1 MKLPHSNA
9 TLKEVHE
16 TTVSQVG
23 TMARGLEYSQHG
35 VAGFLAAAADF
46 GAYPAVLVVGGVPL
60 ALLRAQTA
68 CFGASLERGPRHLG
82 LEIGLAGEDPA
93 RGVAHVGAVE
103 VEPYAAGE
111 RLGVVLT
118 EAGVGAG
125 GAALGAVQAS
135 LDALNERLGVQRRGA
150 RVSLKHL
157 LSVGHDASFL

>member
-35 VAGFLAAAADF
+35 VAGFLAGAADL

-60 ALLRAQTA
+60 ALVAAQA
-68 CFGASLERGPRHLG
+68 ARFGTSLEGSPRHLG
-82 LEIGLAGEDPA
+82 LEGRLPGEDAPRRIA
-93 RGVAHVGAVE
+93 DVGAIQVQTD
-103 VEPYAAGE
+103 AARE
-111 RLGVVLT
+111 RLGVVLA

-125 GAALGAVQAS
+125 CATLGTVEAGLNALHQRGGVHRSGAWVG
-135 LDALNERLGVQRRGA
+135 LN
-150 RVSLKHL
+150 HL
-157 LSVGHDASFL
+157 

>member
-35 VAGFLAAAADF
+35 VAGFLAGAADL
-46 GAYPAVLVVGGVPL
+46 GAYPAVLLVGGVPL
-60 ALLRAQTA
+60 ALLRAQAA

-82 LEIGLAGEDPA
+82 LEIGLAGEDSA
-93 RGVAHVGAVE
+93 RGVADVGAVE
-103 VEPYAAGE
+103 VVPYAAGE

-135 LDALNERLGVQRRGA
+135 LDALDERLGVQRRGA
-150 RVSLKHL
+150 RVGLEHL